1 MKHKTTLS
9 IINRT
14 DYKIKS
20 EIFREI
26 LTKAKK
32 FLKLTSFDEL
42 SVAIISPKEMQNINR
57 LYRGKDEPTDV
68 LSFDYGEIL
77 LCPEYMMIKY
87 QLNKKSVQQKMR
99 ELFVHGLCHITGF
112 DHYNKINE
120 AKMKKVEQKI
130 LT

>member
-1 MKHKTTLS
+1 MKHKIVLLIT
-9 IINRT
+9 NRT
-14 DYKIKS
+14 DYRIKS
-20 EIFREI
+20 EIFKKI
-26 LTKAKK
+26 FFKAKK
-32 FLKLTSFDEL
+32 FLKLTNFDEL
-42 SVAIISPKEMQNINR
+42 SAAIISQKEIQNINR
-57 LYRGKDEPTDV
+57 VYRGKDEPTDV

-87 QLNKKSVQQKMR
+87 QLNKKSVQSKMR

-120 AKMKKVEQKI
+120 AKMKKIEQKI